1 MKFIKKKKNFQFK
14 KRACEFCENHVQYID
29 YKDVETLK
37 KYINATGQIK
47 PKANSG
53 ACAKHQR
60 KIASAIKRARYI
72 AFLPYTVSRVRLSK

>member
-1 MKFIKKKKNFQFK
+1 MKKKKGFPFK
-14 KRACEFCENHVQYID
+14 KRVCEFCENSVLYID

-37 KYINATGQIK
+37 RYVNATGQIK

-60 KIASAIKRARYI
+60 KVSTAIKRARQI
-72 AFLPYTVSRVRLSK
+72 AFMPYTVTRVRTSK